1 MYTTYLL
8 NPSKSIRAKR
18 EGIKDYVDAVKQA
31 DAWFRTNTDC
41 TATVWENG
49 FVPVYTVGPLHA

>member
-18 EGIKDYVDAVKQA
+18 EGIESYTEAVKQA
-31 DAWFRTNTDC
+31 DAWFRTNTHC
-41 TATVWENG
+41 TATVWEHG
-49 FVPVYTVGPLHA
+49 ICPVYTVEPLHA